1 MIKIEKV
8 VRPINKIIIHCSATP
23 ENRDVDVKKVR
34 KWHMKENG
42 WIDVGYHYFIKLDG
56 SIEAGRPIELI
67 GSHTRGYNKGS
78 IGICYAGGMNKSN
91 TKPKDTRTDE
101 QKEGLVNLINK
112 IKEIY
117 PDITIHGHNEFSD
130 KACPSFSVADEGY

>member
-23 ENRDVDVKKVR
+23 EDRDVDVKEVR
-34 KWHMKENG
+34 KWHMEGNG

-56 SIEAGRPIELI
+56 TIEAGRPIELI

-78 IGICYAGGMNKSN
+78 IGIAYAGGMNKKN
-91 TKPKDTRTDE
+91 TKPKDTRTED
-101 QKEGLVNLINK
+101 QKESLVKLIKK
-112 IKEIY
+112 IKKVY
-117 PDITIHGHNEFSD
+117 PEITIHGHNEFSN